1 MKKSLIISTK
11 TNFMGVKDSG
21 DNTPVYV
28 FSYTVTISNNLAQP
42 AQLLS
47 RYWLITNGDGER
59 VEVEGEGVVGEQ
71 PIIQPNESYEYTSAS
86 MIKTAV
92 GTMEGYYDFELAD
105 GQAYR
110 ESIPVFNLSKP
121 NSLH

>member
-1 MKKSLIISTK
+1 
-11 TNFMGVKDSG
+11 MGVKDSG
-21 DNTPVYV
+21 DNTPVFV
-28 FSYTVTISNNLAQP
+28 FSYTVTISNNLTQP

-105 GQAYR
+105 GQTYR
-110 ESIPVFNLSKP
+110 ESIPVFNLSRP